1 MSRWDLDTA
10 SAEETRRL
18 GFCLG
23 RMIGE
28 PVVLLLSGDLG
39 AGKTC
44 LTQGIARGLEVPESE
59 PIVSPTYTLMN
70 LYEGRLPLYHF
81 DLYRLADP
89 DELEELGL
97 EEYLPGNGVAVVE
110 WADRFQDLSPIRLAV
125 RINHLGPASR
135 SIHFDA
141 TGPVAR
147 KLLQALRSCW
157 EGQA

>member
-1 MSRWDLDTA
+1 VSEWILDTA

-18 GFCLG
+18 GRCLG
-23 RMIGE
+23 QVIKD

-44 LTQGIARGLEVPESE
+44 LTQGIARGLDIPESE

-89 DELEELGL
+89 SELEDLGL
-97 EEYLPGNGVAVVE
+97 EEYLPGDGVAVVE
-110 WADRFQDLSPIRLAV
+110 WADRFDDLCPTYLAIRIQHRGPDMRAIRFCAV
-125 RINHLGPASR
+125 GP
-135 SIHFDA
+135 
-141 TGPVAR
+141 TGET
-147 KLLQALRSCW
+147 LLEALQSVW
-157 EGQA
+157 QSQG